1 MNMTEILLKLMNNL
15 SEEPRLL
22 VFALVVL
29 VLLVVAWKL

>member
-22 VFALVVL
+22 VFALVAL
-29 VLLVVAWKL
+29 VLLVIAWKL

>member
-1 MNMTEILLKLMNNL
+1 MNMTEILIKLMNNL

-29 VLLVVAWKL
+29 VLLVIAWKL